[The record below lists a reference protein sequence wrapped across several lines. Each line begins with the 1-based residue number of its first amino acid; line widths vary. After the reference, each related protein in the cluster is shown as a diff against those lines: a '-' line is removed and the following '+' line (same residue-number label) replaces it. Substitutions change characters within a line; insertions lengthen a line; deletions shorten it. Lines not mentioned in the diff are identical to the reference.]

1 MKGSKER
8 FLEEIP
14 AKLRHLIA
22 DLIDMEQWTSLGAS
36 SPFFQNLQGHGVH
49 CSMPSVGSPS
59 GGRGA
64 NVAQPVS
71 CTGWQWLDPNLGR
84 T

>member
-36 SPFFQNLQGHGVH
+36 SRVRKIGRSLQI
-49 CSMPSVGSPS
+49 
-59 GGRGA
+59 
-64 NVAQPVS
+64 
-71 CTGWQWLDPNLGR
+71 PNFRETSRARLISR
-84 T
+84 Q